1 MTASVPQSHLQRP
14 FWVGIRDA
22 IPLLG
27 GYVPV
32 AISFGMIA
40 TQAGFSLWETVFIST
55 VIYAGAS
62 QFLFVAMVASGAP
75 LWLVVTMTLLIN
87 ARHLVYGPNIAPW
100 LPRNRTGFWLMHGLT
115 DQIFA
120 LALSR
125 LPQIP
130 EQQRQDWFSGAMLLA
145 WFSWVAGSAAG
156 VLSGAQLITYWPLL
170 ADVLPFALPALFLV
184 LLLPK
189 LNSWI
194 WFITL
199 GSTLLSALLLQVF
212 GWVNSAIP
220 LAALLGV
227 LLFYAVNTLQ
237 LNRRNSHD

>member
-1 MTASVPQSHLQRP
+1 MSTVLQSQLQRP
-14 FWVGIRDA
+14 FWAGIRDA

-27 GYVPV
+27 GYIPV
-32 AISFGMIA
+32 AISFGIIA

-62 QFLFVAMVASGAP
+62 QFLFVAMIASGAP

-87 ARHLVYGPNIAPW
+87 ARHVVYGPNIAPW
-100 LPRNRTGFWLMHGLT
+100 LPKNRSWFWLMHGLT

-130 EQQRQDWFSGAMLLA
+130 EQQRQGWFTGAMLLA
-145 WFSWVAGSAAG
+145 WFSWVAGSAVG
-156 VLSGAQLITYWPLL
+156 VLSGDQLIAQWPLL
-170 ADVLPFALPALFLV
+170 ADVMPFALPALFLV

-189 LNSWI
+189 LNSWV
-194 WFITL
+194 WSITL
-199 GSTLLSALLLQVF
+199 VSTLCVALALKFF
-212 GWVNSAIP
+212 GWTNSAIP

-227 LLFYAVNTLQ
+227 LLFYAVNAHQST
-237 LNRRNSHD
+237 RRQNDD